1 MLAMIDGA
9 SMRGNVVINGKFLS
23 ATMTGVHRTAFGLVD
38 QLVCHQEEVENL
50 FGRPASIAAPHTVA
64 PSDRLPRMAIDRKGV
79 LAGQLWEQLELPA
92 EARGKLLLNFC
103 NLAPVLSSTSITMIH
118 DTQVFTSPQS
128 YTRAFVRFYR
138 TVQPM
143 IGARA
148 VRILTVSR
156 YSAEQLVQWNVAP
169 ADRIRVIHNGV
180 DHAVQAAADP
190 SIVGKLALG
199 TARYVLALSS
209 VQAHK
214 NLKVLFEA
222 FASERLADLRLVLF
236 GAEGQSAAIAAG
248 LAVPPNVLFA
258 GRVSDGELRA
268 LTENALCYAMPSR
281 TEGFGL
287 PPLEAMLT
295 GCPAVVSTG
304 GALPEVC
311 GDAALYADPDRPAE
325 WIGAIRAVADDPELR
340 ARHVALGRLRAAHFT
355 WARAGDALMDVLR
368 EVARKR
374 R

>member
-1 MLAMIDGA
+1 MH
-9 SMRGNVVINGKFLS
+9 GNVVINGKFLS
-23 ATMTGVHRTAFGLVD
+23 AKMTGVQRTAFGLVD
-38 QLVCHQEEVENL
+38 QLVGHQAEVTDL

-64 PSDRLPRMAIDRKGV
+64 LADHLPRMAIDRKSV
-79 LAGQLWEQLELPA
+79 LTGQLWEQLELPVK
-92 EARGKLLLNFC
+92 ARGKLLLNFC
-103 NLAPVLSSTSITMIH
+103 NLAPVLSPTSITMIH
-118 DTQVFTSPQS
+118 DTQVFTSPKS
-128 YTRAFVRFYR
+128 YTPAFGHFYR

-156 YSAEQLVQWNVAP
+156 FSAEQLVRWNVAP

-180 DHAVQAAADP
+180 DHAVQTAGDP
-190 SIVGKLALG
+190 AILDKLGLG
-199 TARYVLALSS
+199 TARYVLASSS

-214 NLKVLFEA
+214 NLKVLLEA
-222 FASERLADLRLVLF
+222 FASERLAGLRLVLF
-236 GAEGQSAAIAAG
+236 GAEGRSAAMAAAIAAG
-248 LAVPPNVLFA
+248 LTVPPNVLFA

-287 PPLEAMLT
+287 PPLEAMLS

-325 WIGAIRAVADDPELR
+325 WIGAIRAVADDAELR
-340 ARHVALGRLRAAHFT
+340 ARHAALGRLRATHFT
-355 WARAGDALMDVLR
+355 WARAGESLMDVLR
-368 EVARKR
+368 EVARER

>member
-1 MLAMIDGA
+1 
-9 SMRGNVVINGKFLS
+9 MRDNVVINGRFLS

-38 QLVCHQEEVENL
+38 QLICHQAEVADL

-64 PSDRLPRMAIDRKGV
+64 LTDRLPRMAIDRTGV
-79 LAGQLWEQLELPA
+79 LAGQWWEQLELPA
-92 EARGKLLLNFC
+92 KARGKLLLNFC
-103 NLAPVLSSTSITMIH
+103 NLAPVLSPTSITMIH
-118 DTQVFTSPQS
+118 DTQVFTSPKS
-128 YTRAFVRFYR
+128 YTPAFGRFYR

-148 VRILTVSR
+148 VRVLTVSR
-156 YSAEQLVQWNVAP
+156 FSAEQLVRWNVAP

-180 DHAVQAAADP
+180 DHVAHAAADP
-190 SIVGKLALG
+190 AILGALGLG

-214 NLKVLFEA
+214 NLKVLLEA
-222 FASERLADLRLVLF
+222 FASERLADLTLVLF
-236 GAEGQSAAIAAG
+236 GAEGRSAVMAASIAAG
-248 LAVPPNVLFA
+248 LTVPPNVVFA
-258 GRVSDGELRA
+258 GRVSDGALRT

-287 PPLEAMLT
+287 PPLEAMLS

-311 GDAALYADPDRPAE
+311 GDAALYADPDRPAA

-340 ARHVALGRLRAAHFT
+340 ARHAALGRLRAAHFT
-355 WARAGDALMDVLR
+355 WARAGESLMEVLR
-368 EVARKR
+368 EVARER

>member
-1 MLAMIDGA
+1 MQ
-9 SMRGNVVINGKFLS
+9 GNIVINGKFLS
-23 ATMTGVHRTAFGLVD
+23 AKMTGVHRTAFGLVD
-38 QLVCHQEEVENL
+38 QLICHQAEVTDL

-64 PSDRLPRMAIDRKGV
+64 LADHLPRMAIDRKSV
-79 LAGQLWEQLELPA
+79 LTGQLWEQLELPVK
-92 EARGKLLLNFC
+92 ARGKLLLNFC
-103 NLAPVLSSTSITMIH
+103 NLAPVFSPTSITMIH
-118 DTQVFTSPQS
+118 DTQVFTSPTS
-128 YTRAFVRFYR
+128 YTPAFGHFYR

-156 YSAEQLVQWNVAP
+156 FSAEQLVRWKVAS

-180 DHAVQAAADP
+180 DHAVQTAGDP
-190 SIVGKLALG
+190 AILDKLGLG

-214 NLKVLFEA
+214 NLKVLLEA
-222 FASERLADLRLVLF
+222 FASERLAGLRLVLF
-236 GAEGQSAAIAAG
+236 GAEGRPAAIAAG
-248 LAVPPNVLFA
+248 LTVPPNVVFA

-287 PPLEAMLT
+287 PPLEAMLS

-311 GDAALYADPDRPAE
+311 GDAALYADTDRPAE
-325 WIGAIRAVADDPELR
+325 WIGAIRAVADDAELR
-340 ARHVALGRLRAAHFT
+340 ARHAALGRLQAAHFT
-355 WARAGDALMDVLR
+355 WARAGESLMDVLR
-368 EVARKR
+368 EVARER